1 LAGAVDALKIAGAS
15 HHAWGARLPCSD
27 RRQYA
32 AAVAVADLP
41 DFGAITLAAAGLPVL
56 IQ

>member
-15 HHAWGARLPCSD
+15 HHAWGARLPGPNG
-27 RRQYA
+27 RQYA
-32 AAVAVADLP
+32 AAVAVADLA
-41 DFGAITLAAAGLPVL
+41 DFGAVALAAAGLPVL